1 MKLDPLS
8 WWQSKISEIA
18 PAGHV
23 LRRFLADNWVR
34 FHSLPESKRYP
45 ETESEYLELLR
56 RHSEVA
62 NELFSPNEPIFIF
75 RSYLKEQ
82 KLRGKQKHQL
92 AGRQLLES
100 MIKLP
105 ANLGVLIESDDDLYC
120 VRAMIT
126 VWKPEFFDVLIRQVS
141 NEEQTGVT
149 FVSPATKNIYC
160 PYDGGM
166 DIFSFSVNRA
176 VLEAKFLD
184 WQSTR
189 SDKL

>member
-1 MKLDPLS
+1 MNVGNGL
-8 WWQSKISEIA
+8 
-18 PAGHV
+18 
-23 LRRFLADNWVR
+23 
-34 FHSLPESKRYP
+34 LPI
-45 ETESEYLELLR
+45 SEYLELLR
-56 RHSEVA
+56 RHSEVT
-62 NELFSPNEPIFIF
+62 NELFSPNEPVFIF

-82 KLRGKQKHQL
+82 KLKGKKKHQL
-92 AGRQLLES
+92 AGRQLRES
-100 MIKLP
+100 MIMLP
-105 ANLGVLIESDDDLYC
+105 ANPGVVADADDDHYC
-120 VRAMIT
+120 VRAMSS
-126 VWKPEFFDVLIRQVS
+126 VWKPDFFDVLIRQVS
-141 NEEQTGVT
+141 NEQQTGVT

>member
-8 WWQSKISEIA
+8 WWQSEISKIA
-18 PAGHV
+18 PVGHA
-23 LRRFLADNWVR
+23 LRRFLGDNWTR

-45 ETESEYLELLR
+45 DTQSEYLELLR

-62 NELFSPNEPIFIF
+62 NELFFLNEPIFIF
-75 RSYLKEQ
+75 RSYLQEQ

-92 AGRQLLES
+92 AGRQLRES
-100 MIKLP
+100 MIMLP
-105 ANLGVLIESDDDLYC
+105 ANPGAVADADDDHYC
-120 VRAMIT
+120 VRAIVT
-126 VWKPEFFDVLIRQVS
+126 VWKPDFFDVLIRQVS
-141 NEEQTGVT
+141 NEQQTGVT

-176 VLEAKFLD
+176 VLGSKFLD